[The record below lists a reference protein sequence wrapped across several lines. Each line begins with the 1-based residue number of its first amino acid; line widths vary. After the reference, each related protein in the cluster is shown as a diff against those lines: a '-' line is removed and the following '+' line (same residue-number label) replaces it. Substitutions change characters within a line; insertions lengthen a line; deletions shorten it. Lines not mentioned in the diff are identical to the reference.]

1 MIGRMHGRHSSPRLP
16 ERDVSRADWMEL
28 FFDLVFVALVGQLSV
43 GLHHEPTFTQ
53 LGVFLAL
60 FASVWWSW
68 VNLTFTINIQEG
80 LSRRALAGY
89 MLVAMAAV
97 GVMAVAAPEAVGERA
112 WLFALGNAVLR
123 LVMLG
128 LWVRRSWNMGASSR
142 VRVLAYNGGTALIWL
157 VSVFAPDP
165 LRYLLWALAIAIE
178 ITLLFVSSPGLLR
191 RLGAINIEHL
201 ADRFGTLVIIAL
213 GESVLAIV
221 VVLSATLTP
230 VSALAALLSFVITA
244 GLAWAMFMFGIDAM
258 RTGLERLVER
268 GDARGVV
275 QTVAFLPYILV
286 AGIMMLSGAVALGI
300 EHPEEALPPAAAVAL
315 GGGVILFYGTNAVI
329 SVRYGS
335 TWRSVLP
342 WAVPAVVVPLLIGVA
357 ALAIPALWSIAL
369 MAVTVVGIVMLSE
382 FRARHPMDAAA

>member
-1 MIGRMHGRHSSPRLP
+1 
-16 ERDVSRADWMEL
+16 
-28 FFDLVFVALVGQLSV
+28 
-43 GLHHEPTFTQ
+43 
-53 LGVFLAL
+53 
-60 FASVWWSW
+60 
-68 VNLTFTINIQEG
+68 
-80 LSRRALAGY
+80 
-89 MLVAMAAV
+89 MAAV

-142 VRVLAYNGGTALIWL
+142 VRVLTYNGGTALIWIA
-157 VSVFAPDP
+157 SVFTPEP
-165 LRYLLWALAIAIE
+165 VRYLLWALAIAIE

-221 VVLSATLTP
+221 VVLSETLTP
-230 VSALAALLSFVITA
+230 LSALVALLSFVITA

-275 QTVAFLPYILV
+275 QTVAFLPFILV
-286 AGIMMLSGAVALGI
+286 AGIMMLSAAVALGI

-335 TWRSVLP
+335 SWPSVLP
-342 WAVPAVVVPLLIGVA
+342 WAVPAVVVPLLIGIA
-357 ALAIPALWSIAL
+357 ALVIPALWSIAL
-369 MAVTVVGIVMLSE
+369 IAATVVGIVSLSE

>member
-1 MIGRMHGRHSSPRLP
+1 MHRRHASLRLP
-16 ERDVSRADWMEL
+16 ERDASRADWMEL
-28 FFDLVFVALVGQLSV
+28 FFDLVFVALVGQLSL
-43 GLHHEPTFTQ
+43 GLHHEPTFAQ

-142 VRVLAYNGGTALIWL
+142 VRVLTYNGGTALIWI
-157 VSVFAPDP
+157 VSIFTPEPV
-165 LRYLLWALAIAIE
+165 RYLLWALAIAIE

-221 VVLSATLTP
+221 VVLSETLTP
-230 VSALAALLSFVITA
+230 LSALVALLSFVITA

-275 QTVAFLPYILV
+275 QTVAFLPFILV

-300 EHPEEALPPAAAVAL
+300 EHPEEALPPAAAFAL

-335 TWRSVLP
+335 SWRSVLP
-342 WAVPAVVVPLLIGVA
+342 WAVPAVVVPLLIGIA
-357 ALAIPALWSIAL
+357 ALVIPALWSIAL
-369 MAVTVVGIVMLSE
+369 MAATVVGIVSLAE